1 MKVTERYQ
9 IAGSRSA
16 EIAASIE
23 TAVREGRLGHGTQL
37 PPVRELAEVLQVATG
52 TVAAAY
58 QRLRD
63 RGVVT
68 TSGRRGTRVAK
79 RPPLP
84 MAPTPL
90 PPGVRDLASG
100 NPDPA
105 VLPDLRPALSR
116 LDPGPHLYAEQA
128 HSPALGELAAR
139 ELTADGIPVPALAV
153 VGGALDGIERAL
165 MAHLQP
171 GDRVAVEDP
180 GYPRVL
186 DLLQA
191 IGLAPLPVPIDE
203 SGLLPD
209 ALRAALAGG
218 AAAVVLTP
226 RAQNPTGAALGPD
239 RAAALREVLRARPEV
254 LVVEDDHAG
263 SVAGYPAL
271 TVCEP
276 DRPAW
281 AVLRSFSKALGP
293 DLRLAVMTGAEA
305 TVARVTGRQ
314 MLGTG
319 WVSHLLQGVVTEV
332 LTDPATEWLLARAAT
347 TYATRR
353 EALIGALAA
362 RGIPARGRSGL
373 NVWIPVRDEARV
385 TALLLDAG
393 WAVAPGE
400 RYRLRTPPGLRVTI
414 ATLTPEEAGAFADDL
429 ARCLAPGRT
438 TYAG

>member
-9 IAGSRSA
+9 IVGSRA
-16 EIAASIE
+16 ADIAASVE
-23 TAVREGRLGHGTQL
+23 AAVREGRLGHGTQL
-37 PPVRELAEVLQVATG
+37 PPVRELAGMLGVSAG

-68 TSGRRGTRVAK
+68 TSGRRGTRVAS

-84 MAPTPL
+84 MAPAPL
-90 PPGVRDLASG
+90 PSGVRDLASG

-105 VLPDLRPALSR
+105 LLPDLRPALAR
-116 LDPGPHLYAEQA
+116 IDPGPHLYAEEA

-165 MAHLQP
+165 MAHLQA

-186 DLLQA
+186 DLLSA
-191 IGLAPLPVPIDE
+191 IGLIPHPVPIDHA
-203 SGLLPD
+203 GLLPD
-209 ALRAALAGG
+209 ALEAAVAGG
-218 AAAVVLTP
+218 VAAVVLTP
-226 RAQNPTGAALGPD
+226 RAQNPTGAALDPD

-254 LVVEDDHAG
+254 LIVEDDHAG
-263 SVAGYPAL
+263 TVAGAPAL
-271 TVCEP
+271 TVCDA

-293 DLRLAVMTGAEA
+293 DLRLAVMTGAA
-305 TVARVTGRQ
+305 PTVARVAGRQ

-332 LTDPATEWLLARAAT
+332 LTDPATEWLLARAAA
-347 TYATRR
+347 TYAARR
-353 EALIGALAA
+353 DALVAALAA
-362 RGIPARGRSGL
+362 HGIPATGRSGL
-373 NVWIPVRDEARV
+373 NVWIPVRDEARL

-393 WAVAPGE
+393 WAIGPGE
-400 RYRLRTPPGLRVTI
+400 RYRLRTRPGLRVTV
-414 ATLTPEEAGAFADDL
+414 ATLTPEEATAFAADL
-429 ARCLAPGRT
+429 ARCLTPGHA